1 MIFSQYSHDEL
12 VERVAVFNRDLEAT
26 IEQAKEEDVSSARYA
41 ELNRCYEQLIV
52 MLAWC
57 KAALKPYEDI
67 DSL

>member
-1 MIFSQYSHDEL
+1 MIFSQYSHKEL
-12 VERVAVFNRDLEAT
+12 VERVEVFNRDLAAT
-26 IEQAKEEDVSSARYA
+26 LEQAKDEDVSSARYS
-41 ELNRCYEQLIV
+41 ELNSCYEHLIV